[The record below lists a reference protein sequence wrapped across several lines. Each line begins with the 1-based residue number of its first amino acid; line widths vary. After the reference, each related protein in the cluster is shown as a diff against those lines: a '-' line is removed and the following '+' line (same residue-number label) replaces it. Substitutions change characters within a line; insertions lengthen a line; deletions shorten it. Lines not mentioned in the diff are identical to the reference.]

1 MSNTNQVANT
11 STTNIVPVQGLF
23 DANGNC
29 IAFVGP
35 AGVLFYAPTTDT
47 TTNIYATNQL
57 GYTNGAYTYSTQTT
71 NKATTVVSNTSAGQ
85 ITMSNAQLAPSAS
98 VAFTVTCAA
107 CSSGDT
113 VIVSI
118 ASGGTLYAY
127 LIGVAA
133 ISNGSFALNL
143 KNVSNNAYSEAL
155 VVNYAILHYAG
166 V

>member
-1 MSNTNQVANT
+1 MAKNQVAST
-11 STTNIVPVQGLF
+11 VTTNIVPVQGLF
-23 DANGNC
+23 DDKGNC

-35 AGVLFYAPTTDT
+35 GGVLFYAPTTDT

-57 GYTNGAYTYSTQTT
+57 GYTNGAFTYSTQTGS
-71 NKATTVVSNTSAGQ
+71 KASTVVSNTSAGQ
-85 ITMSNAQLAPSAS
+85 ITMSNAQLAPAAS
-98 VAFTVTCAA
+98 VAFTVTCSS
-107 CSSGDT
+107 CSQGDSI
-113 VIVSI
+113 IVNI

-127 LIGVAA
+127 LIGVVAVA
-133 ISNGSFALNL
+133 DGSFALNL